1 MKVLWFTD
9 IMMPTFCEKLGVRK
23 SVINGWIPS
32 LAEAV
37 KKYAPQIELCIASE
51 GPCRAEARIDGIK
64 YVTLGAAKR
73 SGRFFPW
80 LRHIRPQFVTEVRK
94 CVTAF
99 KPDVIHIHGSEGLF
113 PTLPTTCWNGI
124 PCVISLQGIISGCAP
139 HYMGNLAER
148 ELRPFRNLV
157 REVLQGYSTANAAAY
172 WRNGRGPREAE
183 ALRRF
188 EYVFGRT
195 AWDRA
200 WAQYINPDV
209 TYFSVGE
216 VLRPEFYCGKRKE
229 EEVVPHTIYCGAA
242 ATYPLK
248 GAHWLLRAVAVLKR
262 KYPDVKLT
270 IAKASTFAGS
280 PGFFQTRRM
289 GEYPRYLRSLIGNLG
304 LWQNVE
310 LLGSLEAGE
319 VVDVLRKSEVFCLP
333 SLIEN
338 SPNSLG
344 EAMLLGVPSV
354 ATSVGGTK
362 SILSDGRE
370 GQLVPSGDPAVLAD
384 AIDRFFADRAFSRRC
399 ADTAYETAIKRYA
412 PDCVTRQLIVAYEA
426 MSKSYEKERPL
437 YV

>member
-9 IMMPTFCEKLGVRK
+9 IMMPAFCEKLGVQK

-64 YVTLGAAKR
+64 YVALGAAKR

-80 LRHIRPQFVTEVRK
+80 LRRIRPQFVTEVRK
-94 CVTAF
+94 CVMSF
-99 KPDVIHIHGSEGLF
+99 MPDVIHIHGSEGLF
-113 PTLPTTCWNGI
+113 PTLPASCWDGI
-124 PCVISLQGIISGCAP
+124 PCAISLQGIIAGYAP

-172 WRNGRGPREAE
+172 WRDRRGPREAE

-188 EYVFGRT
+188 RYVFGRT

-200 WAQYINPDV
+200 WAQYLNPDIS
-209 TYFSVGE
+209 YFSVGE
-216 VLRPEFYCGKRKE
+216 VLRPEFYCGMRKE
-229 EEVVPHTIYCGAA
+229 EDVVPHTIYCGAA

-248 GAHWLLRAVAVLKR
+248 GAHWLLRAVAALKR

-270 IAKASTFAGS
+270 IAKASTLAGS
-280 PGFFQTRRM
+280 PGFLQTRRL
-289 GEYPRYLRSLIGNLG
+289 GEYQRYLRSLIEDLG
-304 LWQNVE
+304 LWENVE
-310 LLGSLEAGE
+310 LLGSLSAGE
-319 VVDVLRKSEVFCLP
+319 VVRVLRKSEVFCLP

-344 EAMLLGVPSV
+344 EAMLLGVPSI
-354 ATSVGGTK
+354 ATSVGGIK

-370 GQLVPSGDPAVLAD
+370 GQLVSCGDPAVLAD
-384 AIDRFFADRAFSRRC
+384 AIDRFFADRTFARTC
-399 ADTAYETAIKRYA
+399 ADTAYETAVKRYA
-412 PDCVTRQLIVAYEA
+412 PDCVAQQLLNAYEA
-426 MSKSYEKERPL
+426 MVPHLKRMPL
-437 YV
+437 HV